1 MHGSILSAMKQFL
14 TPDVITKMASASG
27 VLDPAAAERVVG
39 GAVPAILSALANLV
53 AKPGGARHLG
63 DAIAQQSPRTLENF
77 ATTLGSSASLADSG
91 RSILSDL
98 LGGSAL
104 SALAGA
110 ISKFAG
116 VGDGATRSLLGML
129 APAVLGILGR
139 EQAQAGTG
147 TSGLAQMLTAQK
159 DQFAAAVPQG
169 LSSLLETSGFLD
181 RVDVASSTA
190 RARDAGQRGQ
200 ERVSALPHAMSSS
213 AGSSRNWMYWVLPLL
228 AFGAL
233 FWYLLPSS
241 DPTRQT
247 AQLPPPP
254 MAPSPGQKLVV
265 GGVDVQQ
272 QVASAINSL
281 QTSLQEVKDAAS
293 AGASLPK
300 LERAADE
307 LDRLNKL
314 AQQLPSEGRQTLA
327 QQIGA
332 ITTNLN
338 AKLDDVVAM
347 PEVAPKLRPVV
358 ENLRTK
364 IETLAMAR
372 SALAQQ
378 SSAPGTERKVIY
390 IAKAPSD
397 AVLVSIYF
405 NRSVYNQEGERLGSV
420 NDLLVRPDGSIAATV
435 IGVGGFLGIGEKEI
449 AVPFAIARVARRDDS
464 WHLVIDASKD
474 ALQNAPSFEAT
485 GERVR
490 LIVPKQ

>member
-1 MHGSILSAMKQFL
+1 MYGSILSAIKQFL
-14 TPDVITKMASASG
+14 TPDMIAKMATASG
-27 VLDPAAAERVVG
+27 VLDSAAAERVVG

-53 AKPGGARHLG
+53 AKPGGARQLG

-77 ATTLGSSASLADSG
+77 ATTVGSSTSG

-98 LGGSAL
+98 LGSSAF
-104 SALAGA
+104 SGLAGA
-110 ISKFAG
+110 ISKFTG

-190 RARDAGQRGQ
+190 RAGEAGRRDQ
-200 ERVSALPHAMSSS
+200 ERVSALPHAMSSG
-213 AGSSRNWMYWVLPLL
+213 AGSSRNWLYWALPIL

-241 DPTRQT
+241 EPTQQT
-247 AQLPPPP
+247 AQLPPSP

-272 QVASAINSL
+272 QVASAIKSL

-314 AQQLPSEGRQTLA
+314 AQQLPSEGRQALA
-327 QQIGA
+327 QLTKA
-332 ITTNLN
+332 ATTNLN

-347 PEVAPKLRPVV
+347 PEVAPKLRPVI

-364 IETLAMAR
+364 IDTLAMAR

-378 SSAPGTERKVIY
+378 TPAPGTERKVIY
-390 IAKAPSD
+390 IAKAPSE

-420 NDLLVRPDGSIAATV
+420 NDLLVSPDGSVVAAV

-449 AVPFAIARVARRDDS
+449 AVPFAIARVARRDNS

-474 ALQNAPSFEAT
+474 ALQGAPSFEAT